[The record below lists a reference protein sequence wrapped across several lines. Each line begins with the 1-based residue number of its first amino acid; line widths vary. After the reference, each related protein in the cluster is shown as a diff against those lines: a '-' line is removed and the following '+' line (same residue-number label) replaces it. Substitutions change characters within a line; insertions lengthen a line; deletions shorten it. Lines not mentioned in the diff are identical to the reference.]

1 MSEINNNDN
10 DDNSDDDDDC
20 GRPPKRSR
28 LMKEI
33 APYNVSA
40 NGAKNTMSPPKNQ
53 KRQSKRPELL
63 YVPDVVVVHPAASS
77 KHHGDD
83 ATVKTMH
90 SRLTNL
96 SDDKGGTNDKKF
108 KEQPVAKY
116 FGKVRHFGSVKS
128 HYWDY
133 DSNKKLYVIKY
144 DDKNVVKHQRKNQQ
158 LKTQKSLVTNNL

>member
-1 MSEINNNDN
+1 MSDINNNDD
-10 DDNSDDDDDC
+10 DDNSDNDDDR
-20 GRPPKRSR
+20 GQPPKRNR

-90 SRLTNL
+90 SCLTNL
-96 SDDKGGTNDKKF
+96 SDDEGGTNCNKF
-108 KEQPVAKY
+108 EGQPVAKY
-116 FGKVRHFGSVKS
+116 FGKVRHFGTVED
-128 HYWDY
+128 HFW
-133 DSNKKLYVIKY
+133 DSNSGKNLYSIKY
-144 DDKNVVKHQRKNQQ
+144 DDGDGEDVSESELPV
-158 LKTQKSLVTNNL
+158 